1 MTEKKKILLAE
12 DNRDHAELT
21 RIALKKHIRNIQIV
35 QAFSGQECLDSLN
48 EEEFDAIILD
58 YSLPDKDG
66 LQVLDEIKSS
76 RIKTPVIIVT
86 GMGSETVAVKAI
98 KRGAYDYLIKSE
110 GYLMTLPI
118 TVRKVLENRGLE
130 ERLDATEQLYR
141 DLVENA
147 DDGIYVLDQK
157 GNFVWVNKKIQVL
170 TGYNRRELLKQHF
183 RHLIAPG
190 ERRRFS
196 KKIAQLRSKKV
207 IHHIETKIRA
217 KDGTD
222 IPVELNITLIVRNG
236 AIQGYQGIARDISER
251 LATERELLR
260 QSEELKKLN
269 LELKAKN
276 EKLEEINRLKSQ
288 FVSNV
293 SHELRTPL
301 NGVLGYAELL
311 RDGVYGSVND
321 EQRKALQNILTS
333 GNHLLDLI
341 NEILDFSKLQNG
353 NMNLYPEPCLVN
365 NIVEAVRATVEP
377 MVRNLPLELTFHIE
391 ENLPPIYVDSR
402 KLYQVF
408 MNIVGNAVKFTHKG
422 EIEVRAG
429 LKNNEV
435 LFSVRDTGIG
445 IARDN
450 IPLIFEEF
458 RQLDGSITR
467 KYGGAGIG
475 LSLAKR
481 LVELHGGQIW
491 VDSELGKGS
500 TFYFTIPAV
509 LDENQA
515 GVLFDDKEHPQS
527 LQNTGHLT
535 QEKSE

>member
-1 MTEKKKILLAE
+1 MSEKRKILLVE

-21 RIALKKHIRNIQIV
+21 RIALRRHIRGVDVV
-35 QAFSGQECLDSLN
+35 QAFSAQDCLNQLGLD
-48 EEEFDAIILD
+48 EFDAIILD

-66 LQVLDEIKSS
+66 LQVLEEIKSR

-86 GMGSETVAVKAI
+86 GMGSEAVAVKAI
-98 KRGAYDYLIKSE
+98 KKGAYDYLIKSD
-110 GYLMTLPI
+110 GYLVTLPV
-118 TVRKVLENRGLE
+118 TLRKVWENKGLE
-130 ERLDATEQLYR
+130 ERLDETEQLYR

-147 DDGIYVLDQK
+147 DDGIYVLDEK
-157 GNFVWVNKKIQVL
+157 GDFVWVNNKIEVI
-170 TGYNRRELLKQHF
+170 TGYKRRELLKRHF
-183 RHLIAPG
+183 RHLIAPE
-190 ERRRFS
+190 ERRSFS
-196 KKIAQLRSKKV
+196 ETLEQLRTKRV
-207 IHHIETKIRA
+207 VNHIETKIRA
-217 KDGTD
+217 KSGTN
-222 IPVELNITLIVRNG
+222 IPVELNITVILRDGKIM
-236 AIQGYQGIARDISER
+236 GYQGIARDISQR

-260 QSEELKKLN
+260 QSRELKKLN
-269 LELKAKN
+269 QELLAKN

-311 RDGVYGSVND
+311 RDGIYGPVNE

-353 NMNLYPEPCLVN
+353 NMKLYREACYVH
-365 NIVEAVRATVEP
+365 NIIEAVRATVEP
-377 MVRNLPLELTFHIE
+377 MVRNMPLELTFHIDP
-391 ENLPPIYVDSR
+391 NLPPIYVDSR

-408 MNIVGNAVKFTHKG
+408 MNIVGNAVKFTHEG
-422 EIEVRAG
+422 EIEVRAQ
-429 LKNNEV
+429 LREKEV

-445 IARDN
+445 ISRDN

-475 LSLAKR
+475 LSLAKK
-481 LVELHGGQIW
+481 LVELHEGRIW
-491 VDSELGKGS
+491 VESELGHGS
-500 TFYFTIPAV
+500 TFYFTIPAI
-509 LDENQA
+509 LDKKQA
-515 GVLFDDKEHPQS
+515 ANLMDDKKNRHHFLS
-527 LQNTGHLT
+527 TG
-535 QEKSE
+535 S